1 MSLGQ
6 FVKRSPL
13 TARPET
19 PLREIVRLMAENNV
33 GSVVLVDDA
42 NKPVGIITERDVV
55 KALARGLTL
64 DDQASRAGTMGDLV
78 TAQPSEDAYVALKR
92 MRERRIRHLVLVNN
106 DGTLA
111 GVISIRDLLEDV
123 ALKYL
128 GDKVWW
134 PPPED

>member
-64 DDQASRAGTMGDLV
+64 DDQASRAGTMGGLV